1 MKKIMKPLLFI
12 SLFVLLSLFVAA
24 CTKTNTPSVL
34 LTPVDSFEHAH
45 GLAVDIADSNKL
57 LIATHDGLFLSVN
70 EQDQNKKSQ
79 QKLYRIG
86 DMEDDLMGFSA
97 HPAQPDVFFASGHPA
112 RGGNLGVVQSTNG
125 GYTWKKIANGVNGP
139 VDFHTMAISLANPNL
154 LYGWYDGELQKTL
167 DGGTTWT
174 VVETDVPTE
183 IISLH
188 PDPKDEQT
196 VYAVV
201 IGGLMVS
208 NDQGAHWADVGEQMS
223 NNAVIA
229 LAVNPQDPQK
239 MVSFS
244 RNLGLAVS
252 TDGGKT
258 WESQP
263 DFEKYEDIPLYLVFD
278 PQQSNTVYALS
289 RSNKLYKRVD
299 HAATWTEITWA

>member
-1 MKKIMKPLLFI
+1 MNKVMKRIFLLALF
-12 SLFVLLSLFVAA
+12 SLLLGATA
-24 CTKTNTPSVL
+24 CTKTSTSNTA

-57 LIATHDGLFLSVN
+57 LIATHDGLFLLAN

-97 HPAQPDVFFASGHPA
+97 HPTQPRTFFASGHPA
-112 RGGNLGVVQSTNG
+112 KGGNLGIVQSTDG

-139 VDFHTMAISLANPNL
+139 VDFHTMAISSANPSL

-167 DGGTTWT
+167 DGGLSWG

-188 PDPKDEQT
+188 PDPNDENT

-201 IGGLMVS
+201 IGGLMMS
-208 NDQGAHWADVGEQMS
+208 TDQGAHWTDVGEQMS

-244 RNLGLAVS
+244 RNLGLAIS

-258 WESQP
+258 WENQP

-278 PQQSNTVYALS
+278 PQQTNTLYALS
-289 RSNKLYKRVD
+289 RSNKLYKSVD